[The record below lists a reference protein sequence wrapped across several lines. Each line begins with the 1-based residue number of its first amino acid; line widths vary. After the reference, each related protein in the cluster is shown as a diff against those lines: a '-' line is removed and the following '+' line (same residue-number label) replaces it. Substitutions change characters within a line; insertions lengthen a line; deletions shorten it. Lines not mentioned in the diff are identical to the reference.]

1 MDRPVVGVRLN
12 LSALWATLMFLYVY
26 ADVLSLY
33 RPGELDE
40 IREGKMGPLDA
51 TQGTLLV
58 ASVLVIIPALLI
70 FLSLVLPSHINRW
83 TNLVAGVVFT
93 LVNIGNLVGERWV
106 YYWVFGILEIVVTLL
121 IVRYAWNLSSTQSD
135 PIAQSA
141 T

>member
-1 MDRPVVGVRLN
+1 MEQAIIGVRLK

-40 IREGKMGPLDA
+40 ILEGNMGPFDA
-51 TQGTLLV
+51 TQGMLLA

-70 FLSLVLPSHINRW
+70 FLSLILPSHINRW
-83 TNLVAGVVFT
+83 TNLVAGGMFT

-106 YYWVFGILEIVVTLL
+106 YYWLFGLLEIGVTLL
-121 IVRYAWNLSSTQSD
+121 IVRYAWKSSKGGS
-135 PIAQSA
+135 
-141 T
+141 